1 MKKLILT
8 VALLGDRLPL
18 LLGSTNPAAQQ
29 LLVAAKQQS
38 TLFHEQASPLQLD
51 VDFVAQMNVP
61 AQGHLT
67 LKWEAKGHWWRRI
80 VMGNF
85 EQIDIRNGDSLYT
98 SRNIGFTPV
107 RIRELISLL
116 LFAED
121 SDGMLVEK
129 QRQSVD
135 NGIEMACLQ
144 VEQVNVRGKPHE
156 VCVNSA
162 SSRDFER

>member
-1 MKKLILT
+1 
-8 VALLGDRLPL
+8 
-18 LLGSTNPAAQQ
+18 
-29 LLVAAKQQS
+29 
-38 TLFHEQASPLQLD
+38 
-51 VDFVAQMNVP
+51 
-61 AQGHLT
+61 
-67 LKWEAKGHWWRRI
+67 
-80 VMGNF
+80 MGNF

-121 SDGMLVEK
+121 SDGMLVKK

-144 VEQVNVRGKPHE
+144 VEQVNVRDKPHE